1 MRDSFEACLR
11 SLEEIERRLTAG
23 HLTGSAGFESIF
35 GAWLAFCEA
44 SSLVLNAPG
53 NLRRGR
59 PVWLR
64 RDVGLLTRLK
74 RAATRR
80 QWLEQAASEPKL
92 VVISNSRREFADD
105 IEYLNAAPLARF
117 MLALF
122 AVFGR
127 T

>member
-1 MRDSFEACLR
+1 M
-11 SLEEIERRLTAG
+11 G
-23 HLTGSAGFESIF
+23 HATGPAGFEAIF

-80 QWLEQAASEPKL
+80 QWLEQAASAPKL
-92 VVISNSRREFADD
+92 VVLSNSRRELADD
-105 IEYLNAAPLARF
+105 IEYLNAGPVARF
-117 MLALF
+117 MLGLF

-127 T
+127 G